1 MIQNT
6 TEIKDEAQESIDQTL
21 SAIGF
26 ISFCENIC
34 LFVIMQRCKRLP
46 LQIKF
51 LILNMTASDF
61 ILGINCFILF
71 CRPLTDYVLNKDMF
85 CFIRQSIFWT
95 NVIVSIFLMTILS
108 LDRCLSLS
116 LVMKYQ
122 SKIGMWITSLVLTVV
137 WSLGIIFG
145 VSRSSDVKSVPP
157 GQCIQR
163 DGMPTH
169 LMYSVVSLVCF
180 SIILSS
186 FFVICCIVRKNVPPV
201 VPMSNS
207 LKENHNIIAAEVRAV
222 VRMHVITITFLL
234 CYVPGILCTSVTD
247 VLPDLESTH
256 PTFATAMKSVQ
267 VLFLINGILNPFLYV
282 WRFKECSINA
292 KLLLPAWGDW
302 CQRVQM
308 EAARE
313 RVFLYASYMES
324 PTISNS
330 YIKAN
335 DNGVIAEPP
344 TKPPE
349 TLVRVPHYSNW

>member
-1 MIQNT
+1 MFQNN
-6 TEIKDEAQESIDQTL
+6 TEIKDEAQESINQTL
-21 SAIGF
+21 AAIGF

-61 ILGINCFILF
+61 ILGINCFLLF
-71 CRPLTDYVLNKDMF
+71 SRPLTDLLNTEYLLNMDTF
-85 CFIRQSIFWT
+85 CLIRQSIFWT
-95 NVIVSIFLMTILS
+95 NVIVSIFLMTVLS

-137 WSLGIIFG
+137 WTLGIIFG

-157 GQCIQR
+157 GLCTQN

-169 LMYSVVSLVCF
+169 MMYSIVSLVCF
-180 SIILSS
+180 SIVLSS
-186 FFVICCIVRKNVPPV
+186 FFVICCIIRRNVPPV
-201 VPMSNS
+201 YSISNS
-207 LKENHNIIAAEVRAV
+207 VKENHNIIAAEVRAV
-222 VRMHVITITFLL
+222 VRMHLITITFLL
-234 CYVPGILCTSVTD
+234 CYVPGIVCTSVVD
-247 VLPDLESTH
+247 FLPDLESTH
-256 PTFATAMKSVQ
+256 PTFATAMKSAQ

-302 CQRVQM
+302 CQRVQE

-330 YIKAN
+330 YI
-335 DNGVIAEPP
+335 
-344 TKPPE
+344 
-349 TLVRVPHYSNW
+349 